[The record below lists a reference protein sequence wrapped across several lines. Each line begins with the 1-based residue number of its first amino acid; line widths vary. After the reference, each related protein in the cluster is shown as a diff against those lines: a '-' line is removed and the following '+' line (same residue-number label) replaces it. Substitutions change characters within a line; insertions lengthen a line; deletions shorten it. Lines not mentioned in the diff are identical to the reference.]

1 MSASNLLKLHTPQT
15 TLRSPPPFPSFKTL
29 LSPSHSIPHTQHPHL
44 PLSQKP
50 LRRLTTSSFPPAQ
63 ELSSSSY
70 SPPFTKEEAIS
81 QAKTCL
87 STTLQKPLSNP
98 LPLPTRKLKKQ
109 RQPRYRV
116 EIPVLDESSDSVTQL
131 AFDFFSD
138 FPVVTKKGC
147 KPKILI
153 LWSTPKLAE
162 FAQRAFNSADSVI
175 NSDLGS
181 VTSEVLS
188 SGDLA
193 VFLAPEAS
201 QVEEIKTVTNG
212 LNPKPVVLFNPRW
225 GFEEEKDFHGGM
237 GSFLGSFD
245 VVYSFMGLEV
255 KGVLSKRRGVVFKC
269 VRDGVLSGEGWAV
282 MVEEEG
288 KRGELKVVSR
298 FRRRPSIGEVESVLY
313 NLMAANSLVT
323 KSVKFLRD
331 LASNVTGKKARQ

>member
-1 MSASNLLKLHTPQT
+1 MLASNLLKLHPSQT
-15 TLRSPPPFPSFKTL
+15 TLKSPPPILSFKSL
-29 LSPSHSIPHTQHPHL
+29 LSPPRSIPFTHPHL

-50 LRRLTTSSFPPAQ
+50 LCRLTTCSFHPTQEASST
-63 ELSSSSY
+63 SY

-87 STTLQKPLSNP
+87 STTLQKPLNNP
-98 LPLPTRKLKKQ
+98 IPLPTRKLKKQ

-116 EIPVLDESSDSVTQL
+116 EIPVLDESPDSLAQL
-131 AFDFFSD
+131 AFNFFSD
-138 FPVVTKKGC
+138 LPVTKKGS
-147 KPKILI
+147 KPNILI

-162 FAQRAFNSADSVI
+162 FAQQAFSLVDSVI

-181 VTSEVLS
+181 ITSEVLS

-201 QVEEIKTVTNG
+201 QVEEIRTVTNG
-212 LNPKPVVLFNPRW
+212 LNPKPVVLFNPKW
-225 GFEEEKDFHGGM
+225 GFEEEKDLDGGM
-237 GSFLGSFD
+237 GSFVGSFD

-255 KGVLSKRRGVVFKC
+255 RGVLSRRKGVVFKC
-269 VRDGVLSGEGWAV
+269 VRDGVLSGEGWVV

-288 KRGELKVVSR
+288 KSGELKVVSR

-313 NLMAANSLVT
+313 NLMAANSPVT

-331 LASNVTGKKARQ
+331 LASNVTGKKARK